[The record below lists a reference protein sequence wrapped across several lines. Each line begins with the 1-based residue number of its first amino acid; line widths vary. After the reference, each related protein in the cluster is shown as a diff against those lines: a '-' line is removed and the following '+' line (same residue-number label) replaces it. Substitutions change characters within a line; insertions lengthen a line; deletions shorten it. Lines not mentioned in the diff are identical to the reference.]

1 MLAIE
6 KQEKKVALE
15 RLEAIQI
22 YYRSR
27 LANND
32 IDNVDNPPIPAI
44 KDQEIHV
51 ELEAYEAMNSAIK
64 NFQIDYHTLKDSIT
78 LAFNDENGKQI
89 HTMSPHEFVRKLY
102 NSSQKISKSE
112 ANYLSHKFYDG
123 NGVRISHFLNF
134 FEDDFSATPL
144 IPVKLKELKED
155 KGDAKS
161 DDKSDEFGNNNH
173 ADNEQSE
180 KDNEQYNKNSDQTQ
194 QIEQQ
199 IEDHNDDDSKDV
211 TTTATAAATASNAAI
226 INNDDNIKLDVKAD
240 DSIKVDVKAD
250 DNIKL
255 DVKADDNTVPPPK
268 PQKRSSTS
276 E

>member
-1 MLAIE
+1 MLALE

-15 RLEAIQI
+15 RLEVIQI

-32 IDNVDNPPIPAI
+32 IDNVDNPPIPTI

-51 ELEAYEAMNSAIK
+51 ELEAYETMNSAIK
-64 NFQIDYHTLKDSIT
+64 NFKIDYHTLKDSII

-89 HTMSPHEFVRKLY
+89 HTMSSHEFVRKLY

-134 FEDDFSATPL
+134 FEDEDDKSIPL
-144 IPVKLKELKED
+144 IPVKLEELNED
-155 KGDAKS
+155 KS
-161 DDKSDEFGNNNH
+161 DDKSDDKSEEFENNNH
-173 ADNEQSE
+173 VDNEESE
-180 KDNEQYNKNSDQTQ
+180 KDNDYSNKNSNQTQ
-194 QIEQQ
+194 QIEQR
-199 IEDHNDDDSKDV
+199 IEDHNNNHDDSKDAI
-211 TTTATAAATASNAAI
+211 TTTTTAATASVTTI
-226 INNDDNIKLDVKAD
+226 INIEDNMKL
-240 DSIKVDVKAD
+240 DVKAD

-255 DVKADDNTVPPPK
+255 DVKAVPPPK
-268 PQKRSSTS
+268 PQKRLSTS